1 MSNDKKKGS
10 FSLFFSSSSDDDTSD
25 DTSNQLIMSS
35 FLSLKGRAYWP
46 SRAALLGLLYER
58 RVGSRLQPYRSLLVS
73 LLLLSVGRWSYVVEG
88 CVYLRILYILRETM
102 GSDRWAGKFI
112 LE

>member
-1 MSNDKKKGS
+1 MSHKKKKKGS

-46 SRAALLGLLYER
+46 SRAALLGWLYER
-58 RVGSRLQPYRSLLVS
+58 RVDGMLQAYRSLLVS
-73 LLLLSVGRWSYVVEG
+73 LLLSVGRWWYVVEG
-88 CVYLRILYILRETM
+88 CVYLRILYILREMM
-102 GSDRWAGKFI
+102 GSDRWVEKFI